1 MFRARSMRAGI
12 LAVVSLLTLT
22 PSAYAQTD
30 RGTITGQVTDQSG
43 AIITGASVKAVHL
56 ATNLERTV
64 TTSKEGS
71 YTVPQLPVGGYVVI
85 VTATN
90 FQTTTLENI
99 EVTAG
104 GTVRVDAQLA
114 IGGLK
119 DAVTVTSDARQIQT
133 DDVKVT
139 TAISSKFIQDL
150 PLVVGGQLR
159 SPLDLSLIAPEAK
172 AGNSGDGARGNIVIG
187 GGQEGGWDLSVDG
200 VSATPAALFEQ
211 RLWTTLNSP
220 SVEAITEFAVDSN
233 GFKAEFG
240 HAGGGAVSFVSR
252 SGSNRWQGKA
262 FEFFRHDALDTI
274 NYFSKALGRPKPPL
288 EQHDFGG
295 VFGGPVMLPWL
306 YNGRNRTF
314 FFSSFEGYRNKTAA
328 APSVATIPTPEM
340 MAGNFSQWRD
350 ANGNLIPIYDPA
362 TTRVNPNGPGFI
374 RDPFPGNIIPLDR
387 FSTISRNVLQLAT
400 MRPDQPGVRNNFV
413 YTSGDTIN
421 TNPWNKFSLKL
432 DHNLSDKDR
441 LGFLFHWGEVLVLP
455 PSGGPSGGLPVPL
468 NNFRDEDS
476 HTYVFRAN
484 WDRVISPT
492 LLNRVTFGHNNWWQ
506 LRASFNRDQ
515 GWGTRIGLRNV
526 PGPDLLFPQLN
537 FSNDYLNWGRSEWGG
552 SGNYLWAVNDD
563 LTWVKAKHTLKSG
576 FIFQEDHYDGY
587 GWHTAAGTYNF
598 SRGTTA
604 GFLANGNLD
613 ATGATGNAFASFLL
627 GEVQSS
633 EITTNRFV
641 SDRWRYYSGYAQ
653 DDWRLNNELTFN
665 YGMRYEYTPPTFEG
679 HYPDGYSNFNPNL
692 PNPAAGGH
700 LGASEFAGTGAGRT
714 GKRTMYDA
722 WPWGFSPRLG
732 VVYSVNNETVVRLN
746 GSRTFGSVKNTG
758 GSSHWNGFIGGYN
771 VSAPAFPASSAFNWD
786 AGWPAWPEPPFLVPE
801 TLNGSNIPY
810 WQPDDSGRLP
820 EYYSWTLNVQRQL
833 PGRFVVE
840 AGYNAQLGRHLTAN
854 LLSLNQI
861 DPEIFYGFVR
871 QYGAAGAINLMNS
884 RMDSSVARQAGI
896 PYPYASFPGSQ
907 SVRQALRP
915 YPQYLDIVTGADG
928 GDRSGRSNYHA
939 FVLRGEKRY
948 ASGLTFLTSYVFS
961 RTVTLRSDRANAGDG
976 RAMNQ
981 FDRNADKGL
990 SAFDQTH
997 TIKLNYSY
1005 ELPFGPDKPWLKQ
1018 GVLSKIVG
1026 GWRVA
1031 GVHSYASGY
1040 PLSVSPGYGL
1050 PLFGGDN
1057 RLTVLDDTGWRAP
1070 TQGDSFN
1077 PLVDLWWD
1085 PTKFNPR
1092 PVDTIAGLQGYKAGV
1107 LTAEFGNAEVRNPN
1121 ERGPWFLNENIA
1133 VARTFALQKTHVE
1146 LRFEAFNLLNR
1157 TIWGPPD
1164 STITSAN
1171 FGKVTTLANSPR
1183 QMQLGVRFEF

>member
-1 MFRARSMRAGI
+1 MLRARSMRAGI
-12 LAVVSLLTLT
+12 LAVASLLTLSQ
-22 PSAYAQTD
+22 SAYAQAD

-43 AIITGASVKAVHL
+43 AIITGASVKAVHV
-56 ATNLERTV
+56 ATNFERTV

-71 YTVPQLPVGGYVVI
+71 YTIPQLPVGGYVVI

-114 IGGLK
+114 IGGVK
-119 DAVTVTSDARQIQT
+119 DAVTVASDARQIQT

-200 VSATPAALFEQ
+200 VSATPAAPFEQ

-314 FFSSFEGYRNKTAA
+314 FFSSYEGYRNKTAA

-413 YTSGDTIN
+413 YTPGDTIN

-484 WDRVISPT
+484 WDRVITPT

-526 PGPDLLFPQLN
+526 PGPDLLFPLLD
-537 FSNDYLNWGRSEWGG
+537 FSDDYLDWGRSEWGG

-563 LTWVKAKHTLKSG
+563 LTWVKAKHTLKTG

-598 SRGTTA
+598 NRGATA
-604 GFLANGNLD
+604 SFLANGNLD
-613 ATGATGNAFASFLL
+613 TTGATGNAFASFLL

-633 EITTNRFV
+633 DITTNRYV

-653 DDWRLNNELTFN
+653 DDWRLNNKLTFN
-665 YGMRYEYTPPTFEG
+665 YGVRYEYTPPTFEG

-714 GKRTMYDA
+714 GSGRCTT
-722 WPWGFSPRLG
+722 PGRG
-732 VVYSVNNETVVRLN
+732 
-746 GSRTFGSVKNTG
+746 
-758 GSSHWNGFIGGYN
+758 
-771 VSAPAFPASSAFNWD
+771 VSARD
-786 AGWPAWPEPPFLVPE
+786 
-801 TLNGSNIPY
+801 
-810 WQPDDSGRLP
+810 
-820 EYYSWTLNVQRQL
+820 
-833 PGRFVVE
+833 
-840 AGYNAQLGRHLTAN
+840 
-854 LLSLNQI
+854 
-861 DPEIFYGFVR
+861 
-871 QYGAAGAINLMNS
+871 
-884 RMDSSVARQAGI
+884 
-896 PYPYASFPGSQ
+896 
-907 SVRQALRP
+907 
-915 YPQYLDIVTGADG
+915 
-928 GDRSGRSNYHA
+928 
-939 FVLRGEKRY
+939 
-948 ASGLTFLTSYVFS
+948 
-961 RTVTLRSDRANAGDG
+961 
-976 RAMNQ
+976 
-981 FDRNADKGL
+981 
-990 SAFDQTH
+990 
-997 TIKLNYSY
+997 
-1005 ELPFGPDKPWLKQ
+1005 
-1018 GVLSKIVG
+1018 
-1026 GWRVA
+1026 
-1031 GVHSYASGY
+1031 
-1040 PLSVSPGYGL
+1040 SVS
-1050 PLFGGDN
+1050 
-1057 RLTVLDDTGWRAP
+1057 
-1070 TQGDSFN
+1070 
-1077 PLVDLWWD
+1077 
-1085 PTKFNPR
+1085 
-1092 PVDTIAGLQGYKAGV
+1092 
-1107 LTAEFGNAEVRNPN
+1107 
-1121 ERGPWFLNENIA
+1121 
-1133 VARTFALQKTHVE
+1133 
-1146 LRFEAFNLLNR
+1146 
-1157 TIWGPPD
+1157 
-1164 STITSAN
+1164 ST
-1171 FGKVTTLANSPR
+1171 P
-1183 QMQLGVRFEF
+1183 